1 MDLSLVNL
9 YKSFTD
15 SESFANIFHSVAYT
29 PYVVFLKICLFC
41 FEIIMD
47 LEKQFVKIV
56 QDFFF
61 HIHFTHIPYTLPL
74 MLTDKTTVIIKTNEL
89 TLVQYY

>member
-56 QDFFF
+56 QDFFL
-61 HIHFTHIPYTLPL
+61 IYTSPHSIY
-74 MLTDKTTVIIKTNEL
+74 TSSNVNR
-89 TLVQYY
+89 

>member
-9 YKSFTD
+9 YKSFTDSD

-29 PYVVFLKICLFC
+29 PYAVFFKKFLFC
-41 FEIIMD
+41 FEMIMD

-56 QDFFF
+56 QELFFIYTSPTF
-61 HIHFTHIPYTLPL
+61 LIHFTHIPYILTHIP
-74 MLTDKTTVIIKTNEL
+74 LTDVN
-89 TLVQYY
+89 